1 MRVWARTIA
10 ALICVGCLAGAGA
23 AENVSASGPTPYP
36 KEGKDWPG
44 EGVVRVF
51 GWMQPTRETYWK
63 QRERKHGS
71 WVLAGDSLLGN
82 WKTSERDLAPTPTA
96 NRAIGGDVS
105 RGLLFRFE
113 EDVLALQPR
122 GIVVLIGG
130 NDLSALQSTDQTARN
145 IDRMLQATRAQN
157 SSLPVILC
165 TLPPR
170 NSEKAPI
177 KPTELPKLN
186 ASIRALAQKY
196 DNVELLDLYPLFA
209 TADGQPQLN
218 LLAADRLHIGAA
230 GYEVIGRALKAK
242 IEAVSAT
249 KTATKTDR

>member
-1 MRVWARTIA
+1 MRKWARVFA
-10 ALICVGCLAGAGA
+10 SLICVACMSSAVAQV
-23 AENVSASGPTPYP
+23 NVSKSGPTPFP
-36 KEGKDWPG
+36 KVAQDWPG

-51 GWMQPTRETYWK
+51 GWMQPTRETFWK

-82 WKTSERDLAPTPTA
+82 WKTSERDLAPLPVA

-113 EDVLALQPR
+113 EDVLDLEPR
-122 GIVVLIGG
+122 GVVVLIGG
-130 NDLSALQSTDQTARN
+130 NDLSAHQNTDQTTRN
-145 IDRMLQATRAQN
+145 IDRMLQAIRAQDP
-157 SSLPVILC
+157 STPVILC

-177 KPTELPKLN
+177 KPGALTKLN
-186 ASIRALAQKY
+186 DGIRELARKH
-196 DNVELLDLYPLFA
+196 DNVELLDLFPLFA
-209 TADGQPQLN
+209 TADGQPQVS

-230 GYEVIGRALKAK
+230 GYEVLGRALKAQ
-242 IEAVSAT
+242 IEAVPVR
-249 KTATKTDR
+249 TAKR